1 MLLDQA
7 KDISAKIGDYTRLK
21 SNVSAAK
28 EFEIRASQFGDAADK
43 LQRAC
48 RSIKRLLDAGVTLDF
63 MPKDGAALADKA
75 AKLRSAL
82 KEDPAKLND
91 PPFNLKYDFIDR
103 LNGICSA
110 AEEGMLAAWKAHI
123 EARSE
128 TASSDVLTALGA
140 VPQYRPVVAR
150 IVNVK
155 SQIEML
161 SGRLPQD
168 PAAAISQLDR
178 MMDFYRTAWGE
189 MTADGIPPVVIGF
202 LRAAAGSGAALNE
215 LTDEVRSWLEDRNLV
230 HVFRIK
236 I

>member
-21 SNVSAAK
+21 INAGAAK
-28 EFEIRASQFGDAADK
+28 EFETRASQFASAADK

-48 RSIKRLLDAGVTLDF
+48 QSIKRLREAGVTVDF
-63 MPKDGAALADKA
+63 VLKDGAALADKA

-103 LNGICSA
+103 LNGICDA
-110 AEEGMLAAWKAHI
+110 AGEVVRAAWRAHL
-123 EARSE
+123 EAHSE
-128 TASSDVLTALGA
+128 TASSDVLTAFGA
-140 VPQYRPVVAR
+140 VPQYRLVVAR
-150 IVNVK
+150 IMNVK
-155 SQIEML
+155 SQIGML
-161 SGRLPQD
+161 SSSLPQD
-168 PAAAISQLDR
+168 PAAALSQLDKL
-178 MMDFYRTAWGE
+178 MDSYRTTWGE
-189 MTADGIPPVVIGF
+189 MSADGIPPAVIGF
-202 LRAAAGSGAALNE
+202 LRAAAGSGAALNQ
-215 LTDEVRSWLEDRNLV
+215 LTDEVRSWLEGRNLL